1 MAELPRRDVT
11 IDIESWGTPE
21 NSGYDIIIP
30 NYALVV
36 VPDEPET
43 YDLEWLYVQLP
54 IQQQIESGLKM
65 DASALSFW
73 FDMCAQDYPRAL
85 DEMKKSLTLTAPH
98 IRTRNYEPL
107 KCNAYQDIVIPDPS
121 TIVENFISNFY
132 RNEGKIWGNGCHF
145 DCSILQAN
153 HRLLFGNSTMW
164 KYNAPQNARS
174 LKDLLSEKQRE
185 EMDAIVKDYLG
196 RFETT
201 MRVECGI
208 TNLQLHHPLYD
219 AAREAL
225 QVSYCRKVKKG

>member
-1 MAELPRRDVT
+1 MIRRDVT

-36 VPDEPET
+36 VPEVPET
-43 YDLEWLYVQLP
+43 YDLEWMYVQQP
-54 IQQQIESGLKM
+54 IQPQIDKGLKM

-73 FDMCAQDYPRAL
+73 FDKCAQEYPRAL
-85 DEMKKSLTLTAPH
+85 EEMKKSLGINTTS
-98 IRTRNYEPL
+98 IRNRNCQFSPSKGDSDFYL
-107 KCNAYQDIVIPDPS
+107 QDSNPCAM
-121 TIVENFISNFY
+121 VESFITNFY
-132 RNEGKIWGNGCHF
+132 QNEGKIWGNGCNF

-153 HRLLFGNSTMW
+153 HRLMYGNGNMW

-174 LKDLLSEKQRE
+174 IKDLLSEAERE

-201 MRVECGI
+201 VRVECGL

-225 QVSYCRKVKKG
+225 QISYCLQKKKG